1 MYIRSIL
8 KKYRSRFIFTFL
20 LLLFEAGINLL
31 FPLFIGGAIDSA
43 IGGSYTGAVHLGILS
58 MLALTVGV
66 GRRVFDSRFYAKVY
80 RNIGLR
86 ADTKIQEKSASI
98 RSARLSMI
106 GELVE
111 FLENSLPELINT
123 VIGLIGVVVII
134 ATLNFTVFYSSLIAT
149 LLIFLI
155 YWLSSKR
162 TISLNRS
169 SNDELEKQVIIL
181 ATKDKS
187 LLRNHLKEMMKWNIK
202 LSDLEAFNFS
212 VSWIVLSI
220 FLVASIIFSVQSGM
234 VNYGVLLSLIMYV
247 FQYIE
252 NVINLPFFYQNW
264 LRLQE
269 IKTRIEAI

>member
-1 MYIRSIL
+1 MNIKAIL
-8 KKYRSRFIFTFL
+8 KKYRSRFVFTFL
-20 LLLFEAGINLL
+20 LLFLEAGIAIL
-31 FPLFIGGAIDSA
+31 FPLFIGYAIDSV
-43 IGGSYTGAVHLGILS
+43 INGSYLGAVHLGILS
-58 MLALTVGV
+58 IAALAVGV
-66 GRRVFDSRFYAKVY
+66 GRRVFDSRFYARVY
-80 RNIGLR
+80 RNIGMR
-86 ADTKIQEKSASI
+86 ADTKIQDKSASV

-134 ATLNFTVFYSSLIAT
+134 ATLNLTVFYSSLIVT

-162 TISLNRS
+162 TMNLNKS
-169 SNDELEKQVIIL
+169 SNDEFEKQVIII
-181 ATKDKS
+181 ATNDKK

-212 VSWIVLSI
+212 VSWI
-220 FLVASIIFSVQSGM
+220 
-234 VNYGVLLSLIMYV
+234 LLSLFLVVSIVFSIQDGVLEYGLLLSLVMYV

-252 NVINLPFFYQNW
+252 SVINLPFFYQNW
-264 LRLQE
+264 LRLLE
-269 IKTRIEAI
+269 ITRRIERV

>member
-31 FPLFIGGAIDSA
+31 FPLFIGHPIDSA

-58 MLALTVGV
+58 VIALAVGV
-66 GRRVFDSRFYAKVY
+66 SRRVFDSRFYAKVY
-80 RNIGLR
+80 RKIGLR

-123 VIGLIGVVVII
+123 IIGLIGVVVII

-181 ATKDKS
+181 ATKDKN
-187 LLRNHLKEMMKWNIK
+187 LLRDHLKEMMKWNIK
-202 LSDLEAFNFS
+202 LSDLEAINFS
-212 VSWIVLSI
+212 ISWIVLI
-220 FLVASIIFSVQSGM
+220 VFLVTSIVVSVNDGI
-234 VNYGVLLSLIMYV
+234 VKYGALFSLIMYV
-247 FQYIE
+247 FQYME
-252 NVINLPFFYQNW
+252 NVVNLPLFYQNW
-264 LRLQE
+264 LRLKE
-269 IKTRIEAI
+269 IKERLEQV